1 MIVLILAEII
11 KNRTR
16 KLKIYLKET
25 TLQINVKG
33 KNDG

>member
-25 TLQINVKG
+25 TLEVTLNIFV
-33 KNDG
+33 